1 MNKIIIVSNR
11 LPVKLI
17 TSENGNFEY
26 KNSEGGLA
34 TGLNAIRKNSN
45 IVWIGW
51 PGTVINDDKQRN
63 VNQDLQEMQ
72 LIPVFLTQDEINHY
86 YEGFSNETL
95 WPIFHYMATYARYEQ
110 HHYAAYKEVNRKFK
124 EAVLR
129 IYNEGDTIWIH
140 DYQLLLLP
148 SMLRQ
153 DLPDATIGFFQH
165 IPFPSYELFRLIP
178 WRKELLHG
186 LMGADLIGFHTYDD
200 VRHFLSTVTH
210 LLPVRSSANMV
221 FAEERTVVVE
231 SFPMGIDP
239 SIFEN
244 ALNKQ
249 EVKEHIQNL
258 QSTFTQTKI
267 ILTIDRLDY
276 SKGIIQRLQAFD
288 LFLHN
293 DPEYLEKVVLY
304 MVIVPSRDAVK
315 QYRELRDEIDQLVGR
330 INARYRTMTWLPIH
344 YFYRSFS
351 HDMLVALYNSADVCL
366 VTPMRDGMNL
376 VCKEYV
382 ACRTQNNGV
391 LILSEMAGASKEL
404 VDAIIVN
411 PNNTEEIYTA
421 IKEAL
426 QMPPEEQEPRMKQMR
441 QLIQQFNIRQ
451 WAKIFMERLKEVKE
465 LQASMQAKYVNY
477 ITAQVI
483 KNRYKQAERRAIFL
497 DYDGTLVGFQRN
509 IEKASPDAEL
519 IRILTALCNDE
530 LNRVVVIS
538 GRDHHTLGKWFS
550 NLRVDLIA
558 EHGAWKKING
568 MEWES
573 IPGLNDNWKKEI
585 MPVLQTYT
593 DRTPGTFIE
602 EKDFSLVWHFRKADE
617 GLAELRANELMT
629 NLRYLAADR
638 GLQLLPG
645 NKIIEIKNIEINKG
659 RAVASWMQLNN
670 DPEFVLAIG
679 DDHTD
684 EDIFKSLPETATTIK
699 VGSNISAARYYLNS
713 YTDVRRFLENLCS

>member
-1 MNKIIIVSNR
+1 
-11 LPVKLI
+11 
-17 TSENGNFEY
+17 
-26 KNSEGGLA
+26 
-34 TGLNAIRKNSN
+34 
-45 IVWIGW
+45 
-51 PGTVINDDKQRN
+51 
-63 VNQDLQEMQ
+63 
-72 LIPVFLTQDEINHY
+72 
-86 YEGFSNETL
+86 
-95 WPIFHYMATYARYEQ
+95 
-110 HHYAAYKEVNRKFK
+110 
-124 EAVLR
+124 
-129 IYNEGDTIWIH
+129 
-140 DYQLLLLP
+140 
-148 SMLRQ
+148 
-153 DLPDATIGFFQH
+153 
-165 IPFPSYELFRLIP
+165 
-178 WRKELLHG
+178 
-186 LMGADLIGFHTYDD
+186 
-200 VRHFLSTVTH
+200 
-210 LLPVRSSANMV
+210 
-221 FAEERTVVVE
+221 
-231 SFPMGIDP
+231 
-239 SIFEN
+239 
-244 ALNKQ
+244 
-249 EVKEHIQNL
+249 
-258 QSTFTQTKI
+258 
-267 ILTIDRLDY
+267 
-276 SKGIIQRLQAFD
+276 
-288 LFLHN
+288 
-293 DPEYLEKVVLY
+293 
-304 MVIVPSRDAVK
+304 
-315 QYRELRDEIDQLVGR
+315 
-330 INARYRTMTWLPIH
+330 
-344 YFYRSFS
+344 
-351 HDMLVALYNSADVCL
+351 
-366 VTPMRDGMNL
+366 
-376 VCKEYV
+376 
-382 ACRTQNNGV
+382 
-391 LILSEMAGASKEL
+391 
-404 VDAIIVN
+404 
-411 PNNTEEIYTA
+411 
-421 IKEAL
+421 
-426 QMPPEEQEPRMKQMR
+426 
-441 QLIQQFNIRQ
+441 
-451 WAKIFMERLKEVKE
+451 MERLKEVKE

-659 RAVASWMQLNN
+659 RAVASWMQLNS